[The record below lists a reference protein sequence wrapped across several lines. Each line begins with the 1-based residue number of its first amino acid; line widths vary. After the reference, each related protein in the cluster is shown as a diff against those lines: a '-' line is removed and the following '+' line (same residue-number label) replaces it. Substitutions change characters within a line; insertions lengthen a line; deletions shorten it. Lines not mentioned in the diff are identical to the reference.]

1 MRIVRAKDYQDMSE
15 KAAHMIAEQIRR
27 KPDCVLGLATGST
40 PEGIYE
46 KLAEW
51 YRAGKL
57 DFARVTTVNLDEYK
71 GLDRGNVHSYYHY
84 MQEKLFARVN
94 IRTDRT
100 FVPDGM
106 AQDSDRACRE
116 YDGIIA
122 AAGGV
127 DLQLLGL
134 GHNGHIGFNE
144 PGTDF
149 EIQTHCVNLTESTV
163 RANRRF
169 FSSMEEVP
177 GQAYTMGIGT
187 IMQAAGIVMAV
198 SGEDKA
204 EILKTAVCGPVTTM
218 VPASVL
224 QLHRNVTI
232 IADEAALSLVGN
244 DGQAS

>member
-1 MRIVRAKDYQDMSE
+1 MRIVRARDYQDMSE
-15 KAAHMIAEQIRR
+15 KAAHMIAEQIRS

-46 KLAEW
+46 KLAAW
-51 YRAGKL
+51 YRAGEL
-57 DFARVTTVNLDEYK
+57 DFAQVTTINLDEYRE
-71 GLDRGNVHSYYHY
+71 LDRANVHSYYHY
-84 MQEKLFARVN
+84 MQEKLFSRVN
-94 IRTDRT
+94 IRQDRT

-106 AQDSDRACRE
+106 ERDGLRACRE
-116 YDGIIA
+116 YEGIIA
-122 AAGGV
+122 SAGGV

-149 EIQTHCVNLTESTV
+149 ESRTHCVELTESTI

-169 FSSMEEVP
+169 FASGEEVP
-177 GQAYTMGIGT
+177 GQACTMGIGT

-204 EILKTAVCGPVTTM
+204 EILCSAVCGPVTVM

-224 QLHRNVTI
+224 QLHPNVTV
-232 IADEAALSLVGN
+232 IADEAALKLVKTG
-244 DGQAS
+244 AYTL